1 MKKVIIAIITM
12 ALVLLPLAVY
22 AQSDQNPKEA
32 PPVSQALVPEGDFAL
47 KLATVLKLGTPASE
61 AQAEDMLTSVGIA
74 PRNGWIADYPVTPDI
89 IGELQDAVATAAD
102 SKKLPMGKEETLKA
116 FQDLTTE
123 FGLAVLPGGSD
134 TYAEN
139 QPQPDPAVINNYYYE
154 EGPPVVTYYPPPP
167 DYGYLYGW
175 VPYPFWHSGFFFGG
189 FFVLH
194 DFHRVVFV
202 GHRRCVIS
210 NHLIHPVSKTVVRI
224 DPVGRRTGEG
234 FRTRD
239 ISRNRGFNSTEAR
252 RGADS
257 IFQRSRERAAT
268 MTTDQGS
275 GRSRFARP
283 RAGGRSEEQRFT
295 NKGNNTRPFNSGSDR
310 SVRQPSNSERRND
323 MNSRAS
329 SSREGR
335 SFSGPSVTSER
346 SFSSP
351 SAGSRSFRSSE
362 SSGRSFSAPARSFSG
377 PSRGS
382 SSTCANCHRGN
393 SSFGRGGGGSSPRS
407 FSGSHSSGGFSG
419 GRSSGGI
426 SSGRSFGGSSGGR
439 SSGGFSG
446 GRSSGGS
453 SGGGFSGGRGG
464 GGSRGGGGRG
474 R

>member
-1 MKKVIIAIITM
+1 MKKAFITIITISLILM
-12 ALVLLPLAVY
+12 PLAVF
-22 AQSDQNPKEA
+22 AQSDRSSSEA

-47 KLATVLKLGTPASE
+47 KLATVLKLGTPTSE
-61 AQAEDMLTSVGIA
+61 AQAEEMLTSVGIA

-89 IGELQDAVATAAD
+89 IGELQDGVATAAD
-102 SKKLPMGKEETLKA
+102 SKKLPMEKAEALKA

-123 FGLAVLPGGSD
+123 FGLAVVPGSSGQ
-134 TYAEN
+134 YAEN
-139 QPQPDPAVINNYYYE
+139 QPRPDPTIVNNYYDE
-154 EGPPVVTYYPPPP
+154 EGPPVVTYYPPPS

-175 VPYPFWHSGFFFGG
+175 VPYPFWYSGFFFGG

-210 NHLIHPVSKTVVRI
+210 NHVFNPVSRTVARI
-224 DPVGRRTGEG
+224 DPVGRRTGEAL
-234 FRTRD
+234 RTRD

-275 GRSRFARP
+275 GGSRFAQP

-295 NKGNNTRPFNSGSDR
+295 NKGNNTQPFNSRGER
-310 SVRQPSNSERRND
+310 SVNQPSNFERRND

-329 SSREGR
+329 SPREGR

-351 SAGSRSFRSSE
+351 SAGIRSSE
-362 SSGRSFSAPARSFSG
+362 SSGRSFSAPGRSFSA
-377 PSRGS
+377 PSTGS
-382 SSTCANCHRGN
+382 SSTCANCHGGN
-393 SSFGRGGGGSSPRS
+393 SSFGRGGSGSSS
-407 FSGSHSSGGFSG
+407 GFSG
-419 GRSSGGI
+419 G
-426 SSGRSFGGSSGGR
+426 SF
-439 SSGGFSG
+439 
-446 GRSSGGS
+446 
-453 SGGGFSGGRGG
+453 
-464 GGSRGGGGRG
+464 SRGGGGRG

>member
-1 MKKVIIAIITM
+1 MKKIFIALIPM
-12 ALVLLPLAVY
+12 ALILLPLAAF
-22 AQSDQNPKEA
+22 AQSERSSSEA

-89 IGELQDAVATAAD
+89 AGELQDAVATAAD
-102 SKKLPMGKEETLKA
+102 SKKLPMGKEEALKA
-116 FQDLTTE
+116 LQDVATE

-139 QPQPDPAVINNYYYE
+139 QPQPNPSVINNYYYE
-154 EGPPVVTYYPPPP
+154 EGPPVVTYYPPPW
-167 DYGYLYGW
+167 DYYYLYGW
-175 VPYPFWHSGFFFGG
+175 VPYPFWHSGFFFRG

-194 DFHRVVFV
+194 DFHRVVVV

-210 NHLIHPVSKTVVRI
+210 NHVINPVSKTVVRI
-224 DPVGRRTGEG
+224 DPVGRKTGEAL
-234 FRTRD
+234 RTRD

-268 MTTDQGS
+268 MTTGQGS
-275 GRSRFARP
+275 GRSQFVRP
-283 RAGGRSEEQRFT
+283 KTGSRSEEQRFT
-295 NKGNNTRPFNSGSDR
+295 NKGNNTQPFNSRSER
-310 SVRQPSNSERRND
+310 SVRQPSNPERRNE

-329 SSREGR
+329 SPREGR

-351 SAGSRSFRSSE
+351 SAGSRSFRSPE
-362 SSGRSFSAPARSFSG
+362 SSGRSFSAPGRSFSG

-382 SSTCANCHRGN
+382 SSTCANCHGGN
-393 SSFGRGGGGSSPRS
+393 SSFGRGGGGSSSRG
-407 FSGSHSSGGFSG
+407 FSSGGFS
-419 GRSSGGI
+419 
-426 SSGRSFGGSSGGR
+426 
-439 SSGGFSG
+439 
-446 GRSSGGS
+446 SGGS
-453 SGGGFSGGRGG
+453 FSGGRGG
-464 GGSRGGGGRG
+464 GRG